1 MSKPLQSPAQHVTIY
16 IVTTV
21 LLLLVYSNAL
31 DGSGFR
37 IESQSLMPIWL
48 RDLWP
53 THDFDPRAIWD
64 ADKQKA
70 IEAAA
75 DVATDKAAAA
85 AADGSSTKKSSKA
98 APKAKVVNKKELI
111 QAENAKKLYEVCT
124 YIIQM
129 SNA

>member
-1 MSKPLQSPAQHVTIY
+1 MIRPFQIHVQQHMPDGIA
-16 IVTTV
+16 TTVV
-21 LLLLVYSNAL
+21 LLLAVHSNAL

-75 DVATDKAAAA
+75 DGVATDKAAAA
-85 AADGSSTKKSSKA
+85 AADGSTKKSSKA

-111 QAENAKKLYEVCT
+111 QAENAKKLYEVCIYT
-124 YIIQM
+124 I
-129 SNA
+129 

>member
-1 MSKPLQSPAQHVTIY
+1 LF
-16 IVTTV
+16 
-21 LLLLVYSNAL
+21 VYSNAL

-75 DVATDKAAAA
+75 DGVATDKAAAA
-85 AADGSSTKKSSKA
+85 AADGSSSKKSSKA

-111 QAENAKKLYEVCT
+111 QAENAKKLYEVRVDC
-124 YIIQM
+124 M
-129 SNA
+129 LAVSNASAYEFVCYMHNH